1 MQYSLILLKQVI
13 IMFAI
18 ICVGIGCYK
27 TKLIAKE
34 GEKYFS
40 SLLLKIVSPIF
51 IFTSY
56 QTDFS
61 AELLKG
67 LAASFSLS
75 VISHILMIVISN
87 ILIRKNEKY
96 EYSIE
101 RFSLVYT
108 NCGFMGIPL
117 AEGVFGA
124 EGVLYATA
132 YVTVFNFLTWSH
144 GLSVIK
150 GEFSKK
156 EILNVLKSPVIISIT
171 LGVVFYIL
179 NIRLPEIIEQPL
191 EYIGSMN
198 TPLAMIVSG
207 ITIAQSNFLNIIK
220 NKRIFMT
227 VFFRLI
233 LIPLIIIPLMCFI
246 PANKIAYMTVMLSV
260 CAPSATIGILFAVE
274 HDKNAVYA
282 SEIFAVSTILSAITM
297 PLMLSYM
304 SVFS

>member
-117 AEGVFGA
+117 AE
-124 EGVLYATA
+124 
-132 YVTVFNFLTWSH
+132 
-144 GLSVIK
+144 
-150 GEFSKK
+150 
-156 EILNVLKSPVIISIT
+156 
-171 LGVVFYIL
+171 
-179 NIRLPEIIEQPL
+179 IIERAKTDDSFDRTVDTRQVEL
-191 EYIGSMN
+191 AREGSCVLGSR
-198 TPLAMIVSG
+198 LAVWMLHDADLKVYLHAG
-207 ITIAQSNFLNIIK
+207 DEVRA
-220 NKRIFMT
+220 KRIHEREGGDIGQIHAFTRMRDNEDT
-227 VFFRLI
+227 KRYKKLYNIDNTDCGCVDMQIDTSLYTPEQITDLI
-233 LIPLIIIPLMCFI
+233 LDELVRLNL
-246 PANKIAYMTVMLSV
+246 AVKI
-260 CAPSATIGILFAVE
+260 
-274 HDKNAVYA
+274 
-282 SEIFAVSTILSAITM
+282 
-297 PLMLSYM
+297 
-304 SVFS
+304 